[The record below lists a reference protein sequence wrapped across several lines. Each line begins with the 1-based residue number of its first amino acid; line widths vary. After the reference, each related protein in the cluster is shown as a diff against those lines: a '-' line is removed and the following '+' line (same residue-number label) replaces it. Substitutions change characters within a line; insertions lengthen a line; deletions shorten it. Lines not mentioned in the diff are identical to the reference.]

1 MVTTT
6 KTLTA
11 AIVVAVAVWS
21 GVQITRAQT
30 PTTPSTPPAQDGK
43 SEAEAAKADAMAE
56 LELTRASVQVA
67 RQAYVTSAMDLE
79 AKEAEAFWPL
89 YREYRDAMGKVN
101 DRTAKLLVEYLTT
114 YDNLSDDAA
123 KRMLNDF
130 LSIEKARTGVKTQW
144 VTRFSKVLP
153 PRKVARF
160 FQVDNKLDAVINAEL
175 ARSVPLAR

>member
-6 KTLTA
+6 RTLTA

-21 GVQITRAQT
+21 GVHITRAQT
-30 PTTPSTPPAQDGK
+30 PTTPSTPPAQDD
-43 SEAEAAKADAMAE
+43 AAKADAVAE

-101 DRTAKLLVEYLTT
+101 DRTAKLLVDYLTT
-114 YDNLSDDAA
+114 YDNLSDEAA

-130 LSIEKARTGVKTQW
+130 LSIEKARTGVKTQY
-144 VTRFSKVLP
+144 VPRFSKVLP

-160 FQVDNKLDAVINAEL
+160 FQVDNKLDAVIAADL